1 MTMRCSVCDHPEREA
16 IERALIGSQSV
27 RDIAGRYGPSRSAVG
42 RHKLLHL
49 PAKLVKAKESAEV
62 ARVTQSVR
70 DEIGQALDVIQQL
83 KAINVA
89 CLEVLKKARVA
100 GDDVTLLRSV
110 DRIHRQIELQ
120 ARLLGELQDAPQVNV
135 LVLPEWQRLR
145 VVVAEAL
152 RPFPEAR
159 AVVVQALRDA
169 SA

>member
-1 MTMRCSVCDHPEREA
+1 MRTLDVERLAAGDYNLIKPLLVELHLGEQVHYSDHPQLTRGE
-16 IERALIGSQSV
+16 IER
-27 RDIAGRYGPSRSAVG
+27 
-42 RHKLLHL
+42 HL
-49 PAKLVKAKESAEV
+49 TKVPAAFRGENVIFA
-62 ARVTQSVR
+62 VR

-89 CLEVLKKARVA
+89 CLEVLKKARTA

-120 ARLLGELQDAPQVNV
+120 ARLLGEIEDAPRVNV
-135 LVLPEWQRLR
+135 LVLPEWHRLR
-145 VVVAEAL
+145 VVVVEAL

-169 SA
+169 GA

>member
-1 MTMRCSVCDHPEREA
+1 M
-16 IERALIGSQSV
+16 
-27 RDIAGRYGPSRSAVG
+27 
-42 RHKLLHL
+42 

>member
-1 MTMRCSVCDHPEREA
+1 MRCSVCDHPERDA
-16 IERALIGSQSV
+16 IERALIGSVSV
-27 RDIAGRYGPSRSAVG
+27 RDIAGRYGASRSAVG
-42 RHKLLHL
+42 RHKLQHL

-62 ARVTQSVR
+62 ARVTESVR

-89 CLEVLKKARVA
+89 CLEVLKKARTV

-135 LVLPEWQRLR
+135 LVLPEWHRLR
-145 VVVAEAL
+145 VVVVQAL
-152 RPFPEAR
+152 KPYPEAR
-159 AVVVQALRDA
+159 DAVVRALHDA
-169 SA
+169 GA